1 MVLPDRADRERV
13 KCKIAQHPR
22 PLSAVSANHDEM
34 ALAALSSRQINPPGI
49 SSKGETVQSEPTYEQ
64 LQQKI
69 RQLEAQLQRLKE
81 DNKKDE
87 WVQQEFKRLAERSKD
102 GIYRFDLAARRF
114 VFFNKKGIEM
124 FGSKDARLSD
134 ITPRSMLLRIHP
146 DDLATVRRAA
156 RESLQPGR
164 NGGEAEY
171 RYLNPEDGSYS
182 WNYDRWLVMR
192 DAAGEPQYLEGIV
205 IDDTNRKLAEEALR
219 ESRKKLRRLSS
230 YLLKAQERERRRI
243 SLELHDE
250 LGQALTALKLQIGSI
265 KKKLSADE
273 PSLREDCEHTL
284 KYVDQIIENV
294 RRLSHDLSPSIL
306 EDLGLDASLRLLLKE
321 FAKHSN
327 LTVRVDAA
335 DVDGFFSSEN
345 QVIIYRIFQEALT
358 NIEKHAEAAHIWVT
372 IKHHEG
378 RVTFRIRDDGRG
390 FDVKQPL
397 SKSSDERVLGLTAMD
412 ERARMLGGKLSIS
425 SQKGKGTEIVVEIPT
440 DAARDQDE
448 SLSYSLS

>member
-1 MVLPDRADRERV
+1 MQN
-13 KCKIAQHPR
+13 K
-22 PLSAVSANHDEM
+22 
-34 ALAALSSRQINPPGI
+34 
-49 SSKGETVQSEPTYEQ
+49 PTYEQ
-64 LQQKI
+64 LQQRI
-69 RQLEAQLQRLKE
+69 GQLEAQLERLKE

-102 GIYRFDLAARRF
+102 GIYRFDLATRRF

-124 FGSKDARLSD
+124 FGSKDAQLSD
-134 ITPRSMLLRIHP
+134 ITPKSMLLRIHP
-146 DDLATVRRAA
+146 DDRENVRRVA
-156 RESLQPGR
+156 RESLLPGR
-164 NGGEAEY
+164 SGGEVEY
-171 RYLNPEDGSYS
+171 RYANPDGAYS

-192 DAAGEPQYLEGIV
+192 DASGQPQYLEGIV
-205 IDDTNRKLAEEALR
+205 IDDTKRKLAEEALR

-230 YLLKAQERERRRI
+230 YLLKAQEIERRRI

-265 KKKLSADE
+265 KKKLRADE
-273 PSLREDCEHTL
+273 LGLREDCEHTL

-327 LTVRVDAA
+327 VTVRMDAA
-335 DVDGFFSSEN
+335 DVDGFFSAEN

-358 NIEKHAEAAHIWVT
+358 NIKKHAEALHIWAT
-372 IKHHEG
+372 IKHHDG
-378 RVTFRIRDDGRG
+378 RVTFRIRDDGKG

-425 SQKGKGTEIVVEIPT
+425 SRKGQGTEIFVQIPT
-440 DAARDQDE
+440 DATRDQDE
-448 SLSYSLS
+448 FLSYSIG